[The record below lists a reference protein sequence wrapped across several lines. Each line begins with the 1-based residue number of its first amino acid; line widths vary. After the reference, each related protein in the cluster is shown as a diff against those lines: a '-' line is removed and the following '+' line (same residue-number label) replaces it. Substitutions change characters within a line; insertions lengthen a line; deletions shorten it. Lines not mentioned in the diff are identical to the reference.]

1 MTEPSTA
8 PSTTQQ
14 DVEQATEVVEP
25 KVASSK
31 PIFLWLVLVISI
43 TAAALSAWTYWQSQ
57 SALSEQQQLSVGL
70 AALQS
75 DLSNQ
80 QVSLTQWQNEQQ
92 ALTQQLSQQ
101 QASQNGLREQ
111 LLQQQN
117 AMQTLA
123 QKLTEVNPNPDSAW
137 LVAQTRGLLRLAEQQ
152 VLLANDV
159 AGGIAL
165 LQQARQ
171 TLASNSDPRYFSVLQ
186 AIDNELLAL
195 QSLPELAIASHIS
208 QLNALIN
215 DIDQLPLTPLQAK
228 RVQDEEAQQQWQW
241 LTSLVAVSRFDENQ
255 ARIVAPQPWLKAG
268 LSAQLEQAKVLL
280 MLRDEAA
287 YQAQIEQLDEWLIE
301 YVTPSSKRNAWSQ
314 ALGGL
319 SQVSLSLTIP
329 ESLGQSRRLLDGLEA
344 L

>member
-8 PSTTQQ
+8 QQ

-25 KVASSK
+25 KVASTK
-31 PIFLWLVLVISI
+31 PILLWFVLAISI
-43 TAAALSAWTYWQSQ
+43 AAAALSAWTYWQSQ
-57 SALSEQQQLSVGL
+57 SELSAQQRLSAQIEAV
-70 AALQS
+70 QS
-75 DLSNQ
+75 DLANQ
-80 QVSLTQWQNEQQ
+80 QASLTQWQNEQQ
-92 ALTQQLSQQ
+92 ALTQQLAQQ

-111 LLQQQN
+111 LVQQQN
-117 AMQTLA
+117 AMQSLA

-195 QSLPELAIASHIS
+195 QSLPELAIASHVS

-215 DIDQLPLTPLQAK
+215 DIEQLPLTPLQAK
-228 RVQDEEAQQQWQW
+228 RTQEEGVEQQRWQW

-255 ARIVAPQPWLKAG
+255 ARVVAPQPWLKAG
-268 LSAQLEQAKVLL
+268 LNAQLEQAKVLL
-280 MLRDEAA
+280 LLRDEAA
-287 YQAQIEQLDEWLIE
+287 YQAQIEQLDDWLIE

-314 ALGGL
+314 ALNGL
-319 SQVSLSLTIP
+319 SQVSLSINVP
-329 ESLGQSRRLLDGLEA
+329 EALGQSRRLLDGLEA